1 MATKTLIKTSRRER
15 IKIWFIRKQVFPTL
29 RDYGMIL
36 VGTAVMA
43 LSLHLFYIPNQ
54 MATGGLTGYAQLIN
68 KYTGWPIGT
77 MVLIAN
83 LPLFLIGWRYLGGRR
98 FLTRSIFGSFV
109 FSLILDSLGQ
119 FMPSVGLTNDF
130 MLNALYG
137 GVSMGFGTGLVL
149 RAKATTGGTDILA
162 RFLNWRYGVP
172 LSRSY
177 LYTDAFVVFLAG
189 IVFSWEHALYAIL
202 ALYVTG
208 RATELVATGANVE
221 KAAIIITSLPEQVA
235 QHIFTHLNRG
245 VTAWQGR
252 GMYTGRERPILF
264 VAVSQAETIQLK
276 TIINEID
283 PDAFVVFGQ
292 ANEVLGEG
300 FRPLREQ

>member
-1 MATKTLIKTSRRER
+1 MATKTVVKTTRRER
-15 IKIWFIRKQVFPTL
+15 IKNWFIRRQIIPTL

-36 VGTAVMA
+36 VGTAVIA
-43 LSLHLFYIPNQ
+43 ISLHLFYIPNEL
-54 MATGGLTGYAQLIN
+54 ATGGLTGYAQLVN
-68 KYTGWPIGT
+68 QYTGWPIGT

-83 LPLFLIGWRYLGGRR
+83 VPLFLIGWRFLGGRR
-98 FLTRSIFGSFV
+98 FLMRTIFGSV
-109 FSLILDSLGQ
+109 MFSVILDSL
-119 FMPSVGLTNDF
+119 PLLVLSVGLTDDF

-137 GVSMGFGTGLVL
+137 GVAMGFGTGLVL

-162 RFLNWRYGVP
+162 RFLNWRFGIP

-177 LYTDAFVVFLAG
+177 LYTDTLVVFLAG

-208 RATELVATGANVE
+208 RSTEFFATGANVE
-221 KAAIIITSLPEQVA
+221 KAAFIITNMPDQVS

-245 VTAWQGR
+245 VTSWQGT

-264 VAVSQAETIQLK
+264 VAVSQSETIQLK
-276 TIINEID
+276 TIIDEID
-283 PDAFVVFGQ
+283 PNAFVVFGQ

-300 FRPLREQ
+300 FRPLRER